1 MTQKEVGKDKIR
13 LDKSLNRIII
23 TLDSGDEISIMPATL
38 REYLPCLTEDEKVKE
53 LFMMIHEIEKEKLI
67 NEQYYVEEIK
77 RLNKGLSDARSQLT
91 SGAKMVEVK
100 RLQVII
106 KSYVDEKN
114 NLIELRRIVN
124 LLEKQK
130 APLRTRLA
138 ELGHK
143 LEEMEG

>member
-13 LDKSLNRIII
+13 LDKAINRIII

-67 NEQYYVEEIK
+67 HEQYYVEEIK